1 MKSKRA
7 FESLQEL
14 FWFTSP
20 EKGKEENI
28 EELVKSRP
36 IYQMKNT
43 SKRGMFVQLTHNKI
57 KYYTLSYY
65 FDWVWKTNENY
76 WTTVF
81 IPTAPILSLTPYL
94 QYVYYI
100 DTNFWIDHIKSGKYK
115 FYLMHYLEDTFAT
128 DRLTLSI
135 LVGDKVVY
143 KDEHFPNKEFLEKN
157 EEMYRQRKEKY
168 KDPNDDE
175 NFIRVN
181 KQYVT
186 DIDIPESMIPDPKK
200 GITVKIQFMKND
212 DYSKEGWYI
221 HGGLL
226 TRQFDYKDFIKPN
239 RKLKKK
245 KEYLLY

>member
-1 MKSKRA
+1 M
-7 FESLQEL
+7 
-14 FWFTSP
+14 
-20 EKGKEENI
+20 
-28 EELVKSRP
+28 
-36 IYQMKNT
+36 
-43 SKRGMFVQLTHNKI
+43 
-57 KYYTLSYY
+57 
-65 FDWVWKTNENY
+65 
-76 WTTVF
+76 
-81 IPTAPILSLTPYL
+81 
-94 QYVYYI
+94 
-100 DTNFWIDHIKSGKYK
+100 
-115 FYLMHYLEDTFAT
+115 
-128 DRLTLSI
+128 
-135 LVGDKVVY
+135 
-143 KDEHFPNKEFLEKN
+143 
-157 EEMYRQRKEKY
+157 EKY